1 MSRAVTSSAGVGQ
14 GEQPRCRVSKE
25 GAPRDLPA
33 LLLVCWGVHHCP
45 SPPVLTPQGLVF
57 FGCYK
62 HPRSTAGLRAQALL
76 LGQLFPAVVSS
87 FLRGAGYSKG
97 IACKEQGM
105 RI

>member
-1 MSRAVTSSAGVGQ
+1 MQGLQRGGTQGFAGSAAGVL
-14 GEQPRCRVSKE
+14 E
-25 GAPRDLPA
+25 
-33 LLLVCWGVHHCP
+33 VCHCP

-97 IACKEQGM
+97 IAYKEQGM